1 MAKFEALVKE
11 AKVSIKK
18 EGRGDEAVEYP
29 ITTVTLVID
38 NVNTDVQHLVSGY
51 HTIKINED

>member
-18 EGRGDEAVEYP
+18 EGRGEDAVEYP
-29 ITTVTLVID
+29 ITTITLVVD
-38 NVNTDVQHLVSGY
+38 RVLTDVQHLVSGD
-51 HTIKINED
+51 HIVTIGE

>member
-1 MAKFEALVKE
+1 MTKFEALVKE

-29 ITTVTLVID
+29 ITTITLVID
-38 NVNTDVQHLVSGY
+38 HVNTEVQHLVSG
-51 HTIKINED
+51 HHVVTISED